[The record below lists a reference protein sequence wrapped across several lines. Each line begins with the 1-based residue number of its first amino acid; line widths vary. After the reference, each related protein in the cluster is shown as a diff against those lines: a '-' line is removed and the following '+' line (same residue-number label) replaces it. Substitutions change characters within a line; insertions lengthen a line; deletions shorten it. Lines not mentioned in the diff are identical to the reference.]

1 MPPSLSVRSG
11 SRACSKTKRWT
22 SARLNPSFAIVWAC
36 SGPSTIKSWLWE
48 TYQPTFDPSETAV
61 SVMRVSV

>member
-1 MPPSLSVRSG
+1 MLKDEALDIGP
-11 SRACSKTKRWT
+11 T
-22 SARLNPSFAIVWAC
+22 NPSFAIVWAC

-48 TYQPTFDPSETAV
+48 KYQPTFDPSETAV

>member
-1 MPPSLSVRSG
+1 MLKDEALDIGP
-11 SRACSKTKRWT
+11 
-22 SARLNPSFAIVWAC
+22 IVWAC

-48 TYQPTFDPSETAV
+48 KYQPTFDPSETAV